1 MKDVND
7 VDQERLTTIDGEQL
21 KRRYDLEKP
30 DNQDRRNGYALV
42 NVLSREAF
50 EAEHIPGSINIPRGR
65 EEQFEQRFDK
75 AKEIVVYC
83 ASFECDA
90 SAAVASRLAERGFTT
105 VRDYEG
111 GMGDWKVSGNPVE
124 P

>member
-1 MKDVND
+1 MNEDIS
-7 VDQERLTTIDGEQL
+7 QERLTTIDGEEL

-30 DNQDRRNGYALV
+30 DNEDRHEGYALV
-42 NVLSREAF
+42 NVLDSGSF
-50 EAEHIPGSINIPRGR
+50 EREHIPHSINIPKGH
-65 EEQFEQRFDK
+65 EEEFERRFGKD
-75 AKEIVVYC
+75 KEIVVYC

-90 SAAVASRLAERGFTT
+90 SPTVASWLAEKGFTA

-124 P
+124 H

>member
-1 MKDVND
+1 MDDDMK
-7 VDQERLTTIDGEQL
+7 QERLITVDGEEL

-30 DNQDRRNGYALV
+30 DNEDRLEGYALV
-42 NVLSREAF
+42 NVLGPESHAK
-50 EAEHIPGSINIPRGR
+50 EHIPCSINIPKGQ
-65 EEQFEQRFDK
+65 EDEFERRFDK
-75 AKEIVVYC
+75 DKEIVVYC

-90 SAAVASRLAERGFTT
+90 SPTVASRLAERGFTK

-111 GMGDWKVSGNPVE
+111 GIGDWKISGNRVE